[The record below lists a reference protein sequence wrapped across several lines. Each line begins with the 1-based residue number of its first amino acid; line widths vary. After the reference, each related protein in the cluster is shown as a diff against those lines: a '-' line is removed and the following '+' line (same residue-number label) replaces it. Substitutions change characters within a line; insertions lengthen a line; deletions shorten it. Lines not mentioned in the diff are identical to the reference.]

1 MTVTPERRPGWQ
13 LRGRERAAQAAP
25 TSAGRAWTSQETKAG
40 GSKTLL
46 RHGGGTGAGASRS
59 GAAAADPRGVG
70 KSPGRAGEGDLP
82 GHARPE
88 VGDRCED
95 TRSARGPEAASE
107 APSSA
112 HAGQPGVRRR
122 ELPAPVPPPSRL
134 RPAPTG
140 RGAGAVPPGAL
151 ATRRHASPAPCAP
164 RLLPGAS
171 PTPCACASP
180 PCVHLAAL
188 WGIASARCAPRA
200 AGPEVYHK
208 GVSDYF

>member
-122 ELPAPVPPPSRL
+122 ELPAPVPPPSRP
-134 RPAPTG
+134 RPAS
-140 RGAGAVPPGAL
+140 VPPP
-151 ATRRHASPAPCAP
+151 PAAAQAQS
-164 RLLPGAS
+164 RPG
-171 PTPCACASP
+171 P
-180 PCVHLAAL
+180 
-188 WGIASARCAPRA
+188 WPRA
-200 AGPEVYHK
+200 ATRAPPPAPRGSCPVRPPRPARALPRPASTWPRFGGSRPRAALRGRQDQRCITK
-208 GVSDYF
+208 V